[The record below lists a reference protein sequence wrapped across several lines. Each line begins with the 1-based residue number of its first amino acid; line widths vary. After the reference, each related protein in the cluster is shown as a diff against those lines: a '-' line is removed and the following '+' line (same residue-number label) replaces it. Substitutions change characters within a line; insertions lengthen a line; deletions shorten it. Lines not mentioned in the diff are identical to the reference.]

1 MADLV
6 PPAGVRAAAKR
17 GIELV
22 QAGKAGDGF
31 MPATLER
38 AHKIAAGDKLTP
50 AHVKRMHSFFSRH
63 AVDRKPDWGKAGR
76 ETPGYVAWMAWGG
89 DPGASW
95 SARVAKQLKDNPMRE
110 QHTMT
115 IGQQSY
121 DLLLDES
128 QTQML
133 EVVLS
138 DLALSQ
144 TLSENEGDSI
154 EESHA
159 SDEFQMLAA
168 TARTVMQS
176 MADEAKTNGDEGNAS
191 QFDAMAQQ
199 LTDMLRGVMQIDAA
213 EDHAEQAA
221 AATYEDNHGAMA
233 EEDQQ
238 PAVDVLSMVMNDG
251 PQEDEEDYS
260 QYNDRQIAQIHDTED
275 VVEEFGQYDQG
286 TRADG
291 AHYAPGDKN
300 PFKTEGLMCQHCEFY
315 EAGACEVVVGQID
328 PEGICK
334 LWVIPEDQVA

>member
-17 GIELV
+17 GIALV

-38 AHKIAAGDKLTP
+38 AHKIANGERLTP

-63 AVDRKPDWGKAGR
+63 AVDRKPDWGKAGS

-95 SARVAKQLKDNPMRE
+95 SAKVARQLKDNPMRE

-115 IGQQSY
+115 IEQTDY
-121 DLLLDES
+121 DLLLDE
-128 QTQML
+128 TEAQML
-133 EVVLS
+133 EVILS
-138 DLALSQ
+138 DLAPYT
-144 TLSENEGDSI
+144 TLTED
-154 EESHA
+154 HA
-159 SDEFQMLAA
+159 DGSDEFQMIA
-168 TARTVMQS
+168 TAARSVAQS
-176 MADEAKTNGDEGNAS
+176 MADEATANGDAENAA

-199 LTDMLRGVMQIDAA
+199 LTDMLRRVMQIDAA
-213 EDHAEQAA
+213 EDQAEQAA
-221 AATYEDNHGAMA
+221 ASTYEDGHGAVS
-233 EEDQQ
+233 EDAGID
-238 PAVDVLSMVMNDG
+238 PLELMMNDG
-251 PQEDEEDYS
+251 PQEDGEDYS
-260 QYNDRQIAQIHDTED
+260 RYNDRQIAQIHSTED

-286 TRADG
+286 TSADG

-300 PFKTEGLMCQHCEFY
+300 PFKAEGLVCQHCEFF
-315 EAGACEVVVGQID
+315 EAGACEVVAGQID

-334 LWVIPEDQVA
+334 LWVIPEDQLAQ